1 MAYGIDDT
9 IQQKV
14 DAYRGNPGA
23 LQQRYAQN
31 KELIDLLALQKLKT
45 EKDAAA
51 RDMQMQMQQK
61 PQTIAQQYEA
71 ELAGRTKQE
80 MLKGVA
86 GVMQNRQ
93 AKQQKNLQRVAQAG
107 LPGAAARPAP
117 KQMMAQGGIV
127 GFASGGTPQEKLD
140 EISRIRA
147 RTDIGEAEKERLI
160 EEIAPTQ
167 VDPNKRSGISGGFL
181 GSGKRT
187 KIRSTTGG
195 PTKATAEDPLDQVI
209 LDATTQ
215 GMTGTTEGSIL
226 GGGGTSSQRAP
237 EQPQNIDST
246 LRQNMIPPAAPP
258 AGDDTPPPG
267 PKGPEVKPPTL
278 LDSGLGQVASPTAR
292 TQFLDSAGYAVKM
305 SDAAS
310 TEKTRAGIEGLMD
323 TDAKGMR
330 DDAFDYAMDKLGMSD
345 DRIAKETARQQAL
358 ANLDARQLDPKK
370 LKQEQ
375 LSAFLRNTAK
385 SGSFAGGS
393 AGLANL
399 RAQQEL
405 AERNRLLGR
414 QAGEREF
421 EGLQQDIKVK
431 AFNSAEK
438 AFEVANTNIRQG
450 VSSMQAFNATE
461 IGMLNDNA
469 KSRLSADT
477 ANMEAEDRDARRILD
492 AAISNAS
499 QGVKVA
505 VANLE
510 AETADRK
517 MQLMAE
523 LDKLKIEQLDRTGA
537 ERNLAAVAKFMGE
550 VRAKYEKIYQDRIG
564 MLPPGTDQATVQKLR
579 DEMNAAIVI
588 SLKDLRDRAKQ
599 IESRITGT
607 YGDSTGQFQQ
617 GSMTVSP

>member
-14 DAYRGNPGA
+14 DAYRGNPAA

-117 KQMMAQGGIV
+117 RPAPKQMMAQGGIV
-127 GFASGGTPQEKLD
+127 GFAQGDRVNRASRELDLDAVTQDMIDAYRNRGGQGKRARSAMSDDQIRQILVKQQAGTPSITDRNTLPAT
-140 EISRIRA
+140 R
-147 RTDIGEAEKERLI
+147 RTDALVMADAGMTNIDTTPTFPVTEKTL
-160 EEIAPTQ
+160 PTQ
-167 VDPNKRSGISGGFL
+167 
-181 GSGKRT
+181 
-187 KIRSTTGG
+187 
-195 PTKATAEDPLDQVI
+195 
-209 LDATTQ
+209 
-215 GMTGTTEGSIL
+215 
-226 GGGGTSSQRAP
+226 
-237 EQPQNIDST
+237 ST
-246 LRQNMIPPAAPP
+246 LQQNMIPPAAPP
-258 AGDDTPPPG
+258 AGGDTPPPG

-278 LDSGLGQVASPTAR
+278 LDSGLGQVASPEAR
-292 TQFLDSAGYAVKM
+292 TQFLDPAGYAVKM

-310 TEKTRAGIEGLMD
+310 TDKTMAGIEGLMD

-330 DDAFDYAMDKLGMSD
+330 DDAFTYAMDKLGMSD
-345 DRIAKETARQQAL
+345 ERIDAEKDRQDAL

-399 RAQQEL
+399 KAQQEL

-431 AFNSAEK
+431 AFDSAEK

-461 IGMLNDNA
+461 IGMLSDNA

-477 ANMEAEDRDARRILD
+477 ANMEAEDRDAKRIMD
-492 AAISNAS
+492 AAIHNAS

-517 MQLMAE
+517 MQLTAE

-550 VRAKYEKIYQDRIG
+550 VRAKYEKIYSDRIA

-579 DEMNAAIVI
+579 DEMNAAIII

>member
-14 DAYRGNPGA
+14 DAYRGNPAA

-51 RDMQMQMQQK
+51 RDMQMKMQQK

-80 MLKGVA
+80 MLQGVA

-107 LPGAAARPAP
+107 LPGAATRPAPRPAP

-127 GFASGGTPQEKLD
+127 GFAGGGQADGYEEARKAFFTEDQIEAAKRRGIDASGMIAMRDAKKAFGPNSGRPDFQKASGTPSIPDPE
-140 EISRIRA
+140 
-147 RTDIGEAEKERLI
+147 
-160 EEIAPTQ
+160 
-167 VDPNKRSGISGGFL
+167 VDDMSDVGRPAGVPANYV
-181 GSGKRT
+181 
-187 KIRSTTGG
+187 
-195 PTKATAEDPLDQVI
+195 P
-209 LDATTQ
+209 
-215 GMTGTTEGSIL
+215 GTTVPIANIGAGSK
-226 GGGGTSSQRAP
+226 P
-237 EQPQNIDST
+237 
-246 LRQNMIPPAAPP
+246 IPGS
-258 AGDDTPPPG
+258 GDDTSPPPAQ
-267 PKGPEVKPPTL
+267 KSPEIKPPTL
-278 LDSGLGQVASPTAR
+278 LGSGLGQIATPAAR
-292 TQFLDSAGYAVKM
+292 TQFLDPAGYAVQM

-330 DDAFDYAMDKLGMSD
+330 DEAFDYAIDKLGMSD

-358 ANLDARQLDPKK
+358 ADLDARQLDPKK

-399 RAQQEL
+399 KAQQEL

-431 AFNSAEK
+431 AFDSAEK

-461 IGMLNDNA
+461 IGMLSDNA

-477 ANMEAEDRDARRILD
+477 ANMEAEDRDAKRIMD
-492 AAISNAS
+492 AAIHNAS

-517 MQLMAE
+517 MQLTAE

-550 VRAKYEKIYQDRIG
+550 VRAKYEKIYSDRIA

-579 DEMNAAIVI
+579 DEMNAAIII

-607 YGDSTGQFQQ
+607 YGDSAGKFQQ